1 MTFSLFATLAL
12 QIDGTLFNSDSLHL
26 VAFQD
31 LLKEYG
37 FNGGQAISEE
47 FFMAKITGRQNSQIV
62 ADLFPEMSMEEG
74 ATFSDR
80 KEARFRE
87 LAAERLPS
95 LATPGL
101 DATLQRLEAA
111 GVKCAAVTNAP
122 RANAELMLGAIGR
135 LGWFEPLII
144 GDECSAGK
152 PDPEPY
158 LRAMRELGVTPE
170 SCIAFEDSESG
181 AAAAVAAGV
190 RTLGLTSTQTS
201 EKLLQAGC
209 AMTISDFEDASLVRE
224 LDERWVLEALPT
236 Q

>member
-1 MTFSLFATLAL
+1 
-12 QIDGTLFNSDSLHL
+12 
-26 VAFQD
+26 
-31 LLKEYG
+31 
-37 FNGGQAISEE
+37 
-47 FFMAKITGRQNSQIV
+47 MAKITGRQNSQIV
-62 ADLFPEMSMEEG
+62 ADLFPEMNMEEG

-101 DATLQRLEAA
+101 DATLTRLEAA

-122 RANAELMLGAIGR
+122 RANAELMLSAIGR

-170 SCIAFEDSESG
+170 ACIAFEDSESG

-190 RTLGLTSTQTS
+190 RTLGITSTQTS

-209 AMTISDFEDASLVRE
+209 AMTISDFEDASFVQE
-224 LDERWVLEALPT
+224 LDERWALEALPRP
-236 Q
+236 